1 MGHQSLL
8 GSLFQCLTTLTVKR
22 CFPVP
27 CLILPRCSCVPF
39 LCVLSHRG
47 AEPSMSLC
55 VPSECCRAVRTSL
68 PPPDRTTPV
77 CLALLTGC
85 AFQTFYQL
93 FCCPLGC
100 FTDHK
105 YHLFIVEPRN
115 AQSIWGEAAPWI
127 HQFVGEDYYMDR
139 LSGWSRLH
147 LAILLFV
154 NVPGVTKRNGNYKN
168 CHINSIL
175 GEAFCAPR
183 AINCL
188 AQRCRDGVR
197 AVRMN
202 SIHC

>member
-1 MGHQSLL
+1 MGHQSPL

-77 CLALLTGC
+77 CLALLTGH

-115 AQSIWGEAAPWI
+115 ATQYLGRGCTLNPSVCGRGLLHGQTFRVVQAAPC
-127 HQFVGEDYYMDR
+127 
-139 LSGWSRLH
+139 
-147 LAILLFV
+147 
-154 NVPGVTKRNGNYKN
+154 NT
-168 CHINSIL
+168 
-175 GEAFCAPR
+175 AFCK
-183 AINCL
+183 CT
-188 AQRCRDGVR
+188 RCNKKERQL
-197 AVRMN
+197 
-202 SIHC
+202 

>member
-1 MGHQSLL
+1 MGHQSPL

-77 CLALLTGC
+77 CLALLTGH

-93 FCCPLGC
+93 CCHSLHVFEYLNILCYCGHLNC
-100 FTDHK
+100 MQYSRCSSSNAK
-105 YHLFIVEPRN
+105 Y
-115 AQSIWGEAAPWI
+115 
-127 HQFVGEDYYMDR
+127 
-139 LSGWSRLH
+139 SRR
-147 LAILLFV
+147 
-154 NVPGVTKRNGNYKN
+154 T
-168 CHINSIL
+168 NS
-175 GEAFCAPR
+175 F
-183 AINCL
+183 N
-188 AQRCRDGVR
+188 
-197 AVRMN
+197 
-202 SIHC
+202 